1 MGGKIVTDKEIAN
14 GSRTFKKTVL
24 LFSGGAGAGLI
35 VFTLFGGVW
44 QVNHFWW
51 VMTATTVSCGLLA
64 VVFRRNFEKMMSAL
78 LDNAPSGL

>member
-1 MGGKIVTDKEIAN
+1 MTDKEIAN
-14 GSRTFKKTVL
+14 GSRNFKETVL

-35 VFTLFGGVW
+35 VFMLFGGIW

-51 VMTATTVSCGLLA
+51 VMTATTIVCGLLA

-78 LDNAPSGL
+78 LDNAPLGL